1 MKRPAPVPVVVVFAI
16 ALTIAALLPLY
27 VEQTMTHVMFADGSG
42 GTIEWG
48 WKRCTL
54 RSYCADYRYMREGER
69 FAKWLGV
76 NVALAFAYA
85 AVLTVPLSLALRRKP
100 RAGPV

>member
-1 MKRPAPVPVVVVFAI
+1 MKPPVPLAVVFAI
-16 ALTIAALLPLY
+16 ALTIVALLPFY
-27 VEQTMTHVMFADGSG
+27 IEPTMTHVMYAHGG

-85 AVLTVPLSLALRRKP
+85 AVLTVPLSFALRRKP
-100 RAGPV
+100 RAGPL